1 MRSTDASG
9 YKLASTIL
17 EMEMSFSFPR
27 STQAE
32 EIELVSR
39 VTSSTPLALKEKE
52 LNVITILLMNHL
64 EMLDVG
70 SSTFSKRIQI

>member
-39 VTSSTPLALKEKE
+39 VTSSTALALKEKE